1 MVIIFYLLSSSYF
14 LQHKLQWI
22 FLVTFTVNLINRTLE
37 ISKFWTNFGF
47 TNFVSP
53 RFQPYVLLN
62 LLILTI
68 LYFICLSVQL
78 IPLSTVWN
86 NIGLDENYVGD
97 QTKDK
102 GKAEPLP
109 SKRWQAILRTQSG
122 IIVQSLIGS
131 LQEKSIRS
139 RLVYVPC
146 YSQGYASYKARNA
159 RTRLCR
165 RTEAENSWLLVSC
178 RRRALKRIRAVQ
190 TDWKH

>member
-1 MVIIFYLLSSSYF
+1 M
-14 LQHKLQWI
+14 
-22 FLVTFTVNLINRTLE
+22 
-37 ISKFWTNFGF
+37 
-47 TNFVSP
+47 
-53 RFQPYVLLN
+53 LLN

-68 LYFICLSVQL
+68 LYFICLSAQL

-122 IIVQSLIGS
+122 IIVQSLIGP

-165 RTEAENSWLLVSC
+165 WTEAENSWLLVWY
-178 RRRALKRIRAVQ
+178 RRRALKTDPCGPDGLKILKCNSRKILCLRVLVTRRILEIDCILLLSGTLISTERWITQ
-190 TDWKH
+190 MLM